1 MKKIK
6 HSKFKNTG
14 VLFELLVRQI
24 TLEVLNGDK
33 TENAKKIV
41 KEFFSPGT
49 ELNKELRLYELL
61 LKEKYNSESRA
72 EKFVDTVTDA
82 HSKLNETKLTKE
94 KYNLIKEISEKFD
107 IEQFLSS
114 PITNY
119 KVLAS
124 IYKVFEAKRVQNYDI
139 KDIFNSKIT
148 LIENIISRPTKQV
161 EETKTIEDKKLME
174 TYSQQEKD
182 LRLLTYKILVETFN
196 KKYTNLDEKQKGL
209 LKEYINNMSNTTKF
223 KDYVSNE
230 IPKIANDLKEI
241 GNKINDK
248 VTKIK
253 LAETISVLEK
263 MKIGKKVSDSQVS
276 SIMLSYE
283 LIKELKS
290 KVNGK

>member
-41 KEFFSPGT
+41 KEFFAPNT
-49 ELNKELRLYELL
+49 ELNKELRLYDIL
-61 LKEKYNSESRA
+61 LKEKYSSETKADRLVETVCDAHAKLNQNTLSK
-72 EKFVDTVTDA
+72 EKF
-82 HSKLNETKLTKE
+82 
-94 KYNLIKEISEKFD
+94 NLIKEISAKFE

-114 PITNY
+114 PISNY

-124 IYKVFEAKRVQNYDI
+124 IYKVFESKRAEGYDI

-148 LIENIISRPTKQV
+148 LIENITSKPALKTQPT
-161 EETKTIEDKKLME
+161 EDKKLIE
-174 TYSQQEKD
+174 TYKQQDKD

-196 KKYTNLDEKQKGL
+196 KKYTNLDDSQKNL
-209 LKEYINNMSNTTKF
+209 LKEYINNITNTTKF
-223 KDYVSNE
+223 KDYVLSE
-230 IPKIANDLKEI
+230 LPKIVAELKSI
-241 GNKINDK
+241 KSKVADK
-248 VTKIK
+248 VTTIK
-253 LAETISVLEK
+253 LSETISVLEK
-263 MKIGKKVSDSQVS
+263 MKIGKAVTDNNVS

-290 KVNGK
+290 KINVK

>member
-33 TENAKKIV
+33 TENAKRIV

-49 ELNKELRLYELL
+49 ELNKELRLYDLL
-61 LKEKYNSESRA
+61 LKEKYSSENRA
-72 EKFVDTVTDA
+72 EKFVDTVSGA
-82 HSKLNETKLTKE
+82 HSKLNEMKLNKE
-94 KYNLIKEISEKFD
+94 KYGLIKEIRNSFD

-114 PITNY
+114 PISNY

-124 IYKVFEAKRVQNYDI
+124 IYKVFESKKSENYDI
-139 KDIFNSKIT
+139 KDVFNSKIT
-148 LIENIISRPTKQV
+148 LIENIISKPVANKQKENV
-161 EETKTIEDKKLME
+161 DKIVE
-174 TYSQQEKD
+174 TYQKQDKD
-182 LRLLTYKILVETFN
+182 IRLLTYKILVETFN
-196 KKYTNLDEKQKGL
+196 KKYTNLNESQKSL
-209 LKEYINNMSNTTKF
+209 LREYINNVNNTSKF
-223 KDYVSNE
+223 KDYVSVE
-230 IPKIANDLKEI
+230 LPKIIKELKSI
-241 GNKINDK
+241 QTKVSDK

-253 LAETISVLEK
+253 LAETISVLGK
-263 MKIGKKVSDSQVS
+263 MKIGNKISDSQVS

>member
-6 HSKFKNTG
+6 HSKVKNTG

-33 TENAKKIV
+33 TENAKNIV
-41 KEFFSPGT
+41 KEFFAAGT
-49 ELNKELRLYELL
+49 ELNKELRLYDLL
-61 LKEKYNSESRA
+61 LKEKYNSESKA
-72 EKFVDTVTDA
+72 EMFVDTVSQA
-82 HSKLNETKLTKE
+82 HSKLNEGKLIKE
-94 KYNLIKEISEKFD
+94 KYNLIKKINEKFEL
-107 IEQFLSS
+107 EQFLSS

-124 IYKVFEAKRVQNYDI
+124 IYKVFESKNSENYDI
-139 KDIFNSKIT
+139 KDIFNSKVT
-148 LIENIISRPTKQV
+148 LIENIILRPPLV
-161 EETKTIEDKKLME
+161 KTNKTEDSKLIE
-174 TYSQQEKD
+174 TYKQQDKD

-223 KDYVSNE
+223 KDYLAVELPQIVKELKTIKS
-230 IPKIANDLKEI
+230 KIS
-241 GNKINDK
+241 DK
-248 VTKIK
+248 VTTIK
-253 LAETISVLEK
+253 LSETISVLEK
-263 MKIGKKVSDSQVS
+263 MKIGKTVSDNNVS

-290 KVNGK
+290 KVNVK

>member
-33 TENAKKIV
+33 TENAKNIV
-41 KEFFSPGT
+41 REFFGTNT
-49 ELNKELRLYELL
+49 ELNKELRLYDIL
-61 LKEKYNSESRA
+61 LKEKYSSETKADRLVETVCDAHAKLNQSA
-72 EKFVDTVTDA
+72 LSKEKF
-82 HSKLNETKLTKE
+82 
-94 KYNLIKEISEKFD
+94 NLIKEVSAKFD

-124 IYKVFEAKRVQNYDI
+124 IYKVFESKRESNYDI

-148 LIENIISRPTKQV
+148 LIENITSKPSQKLKPT
-161 EETKTIEDKKLME
+161 EDTKLIE
-174 TYSQQEKD
+174 TYKQQDKD

-196 KKYTNLDEKQKGL
+196 KKYTNLNDSQKNL
-209 LKEYINNMSNTTKF
+209 LKEYINNITNTTKF
-223 KDYVSNE
+223 KDYISIELPN
-230 IPKIANDLKEI
+230 IIAELKAI
-241 GNKINDK
+241 KVKVQDK
-248 VTKIK
+248 VTTIK
-253 LAETISVLEK
+253 LSETISVLEK
-263 MKIGKKVSDSQVS
+263 MKIGKTVTDNNVS

-290 KVNGK
+290 KINVK

>member
-33 TENAKKIV
+33 KETAKNIV
-41 KEFFSPGT
+41 KEFFAPNT
-49 ELNKELRLYELL
+49 ELNKELRLYDIL
-61 LKEKYNSESRA
+61 LKEKYSSETKADRLVETVCDAHAKLNQSILSK
-72 EKFVDTVTDA
+72 EKF
-82 HSKLNETKLTKE
+82 
-94 KYNLIKEISEKFD
+94 NLIKEVSAKFD

-124 IYKVFEAKRVQNYDI
+124 IYKVFESKRESNYDV
-139 KDIFNSKIT
+139 KDIFNSKVT
-148 LIENIISRPTKQV
+148 LIENITSKPSQKLQPT
-161 EETKTIEDKKLME
+161 EDKKLIE
-174 TYSQQEKD
+174 TYKQQDKD

-196 KKYTNLDEKQKGL
+196 KKYTNLDDSQKNL
-209 LKEYINNMSNTTKF
+209 LKEYINNITNTTKF
-223 KDYVSNE
+223 KDYVSVQLPNIVAE
-230 IPKIANDLKEI
+230 LKAIKAKVE
-241 GNKINDK
+241 DK
-248 VTKIK
+248 VTTIK
-253 LAETISVLEK
+253 LSETISVLEK
-263 MKIGKKVSDSQVS
+263 MKMGKTVSDSQVS

-290 KVNGK
+290 KLK

>member
-41 KEFFSPGT
+41 KEFFAPNT
-49 ELNKELRLYELL
+49 ELNKELRLYDIL
-61 LKEKYNSESRA
+61 LKEKYNSETKADRLVETVCDAHAKLNQNTLSK
-72 EKFVDTVTDA
+72 EKF
-82 HSKLNETKLTKE
+82 
-94 KYNLIKEISEKFD
+94 NLIKEISAKFQ

-114 PITNY
+114 PISNY

-124 IYKVFEAKRVQNYDI
+124 IYKVFESKRAEGYDI

-148 LIENIISRPTKQV
+148 LIENITSKPAIKTQPT
-161 EETKTIEDKKLME
+161 EDKKLIE
-174 TYSQQEKD
+174 TYKQQDKD

-196 KKYTNLDEKQKGL
+196 KKYTNLDDSQKNL
-209 LKEYINNMSNTTKF
+209 LKEYINNISNTTKF
-223 KDYVSNE
+223 IDYVGKELPNIISELNG
-230 IPKIANDLKEI
+230 IKSKLK
-241 GNKINDK
+241 DK
-248 VTKIK
+248 VTQIK
-253 LAETISVLEK
+253 LSETISVLEK
-263 MKIGKKVSDSQVS
+263 MKIGKTVSDGQVS

-290 KVNGK
+290 KVK

>member
-33 TENAKKIV
+33 KETAKTIV
-41 KEFFSPGT
+41 REFFAPNT
-49 ELNKELRLYELL
+49 ELNKELRLYDIL
-61 LKEKYNSESRA
+61 LKEKYSSETKADRLVETVCDAHAKLNQSA
-72 EKFVDTVTDA
+72 LSKEKF
-82 HSKLNETKLTKE
+82 
-94 KYNLIKEISEKFD
+94 NLIKEVSAKFD

-124 IYKVFEAKRVQNYDI
+124 IYKVFESKRESNYDI

-148 LIENIISRPTKQV
+148 LIENITSKPSQKLQPT
-161 EETKTIEDKKLME
+161 EDKKLIE
-174 TYSQQEKD
+174 SYKQQDKD

-196 KKYTNLDEKQKGL
+196 KKYTNLDDSQKNL
-209 LKEYINNMSNTTKF
+209 LKEYINNITNTTKF
-223 KDYVSNE
+223 KDYVLIE
-230 IPKIANDLKEI
+230 LPKIVSELKSI
-241 GNKINDK
+241 KGKVNDK
-248 VTKIK
+248 VTTIK
-253 LAETISVLEK
+253 LSETISVLEK
-263 MKIGKKVSDSQVS
+263 MKMGKTVSDSQVS

-290 KVNGK
+290 KVK

>member
-41 KEFFSPGT
+41 KEFFAQGT

-61 LKEKYNSESRA
+61 TKEKYSSESRA
-72 EKFVDTVTDA
+72 EKFVDTVAEA
-82 HSKLNETKLTKE
+82 HTKLNAVKLNKE
-94 KYNLIKEISEKFD
+94 KYNLIKEISSKFD

-124 IYKVFEAKRVQNYDI
+124 VYKVFESKITKNYDI
-139 KDIFNSKIT
+139 KDVFNSKIT
-148 LIENIISRPTKQV
+148 LIENIISKPVSSKLNEKVKEEQKLIESYRKQ
-161 EETKTIEDKKLME
+161 D
-174 TYSQQEKD
+174 KD

-196 KKYTNLDEKQKGL
+196 KKYTNLDDSQKGL
-209 LKEYINNMSNTTKF
+209 LREYINNITNTSKF
-223 KDYVSNE
+223 KDYVSQE
-230 IPKIANDLKEI
+230 TPKIVKELKS
-241 GNKINDK
+241 INSKLKDK
-248 VTKIK
+248 VTQIK
-253 LAETISVLEK
+253 LSETISVLES
-263 MKIGKKVSDSQVS
+263 MKLGKAVSDGQVS
-276 SIMLSYE
+276 AIMLSYE
-283 LIKELKS
+283 LIKELNS
-290 KVNGK
+290 KINGK

>member
-82 HSKLNETKLTKE
+82 HNKLNETKLTKE

-124 IYKVFEAKRVQNYDI
+124 IYKVFEAKRVKNYDI

-148 LIENIISRPTKQV
+148 LIENIISRPTKLV
-161 EETKTIEDKKLME
+161 EEKKSVEDKKLME

-230 IPKIANDLKEI
+230 IPKIANDLKKI
-241 GNKINDK
+241 GDKINDK

-253 LAETISVLEK
+253 LAETISVLQK
-263 MKIGKKVSDSQVS
+263 MKIGKKVSDGQVS
-276 SIMLSYE
+276 SIILSYE

>member
-33 TENAKKIV
+33 KETAKTIV
-41 KEFFSPGT
+41 REFFAPNT
-49 ELNKELRLYELL
+49 ELNKELRLYDIL
-61 LKEKYNSESRA
+61 LKEKYGSETKADRLVETVCDAHAKLNQSA
-72 EKFVDTVTDA
+72 LSKEKF
-82 HSKLNETKLTKE
+82 
-94 KYNLIKEISEKFD
+94 NLIKEVSAKFD

-124 IYKVFEAKRVQNYDI
+124 IYKVFESKRESNYDI

-148 LIENIISRPTKQV
+148 LIENITSKPSQKLKPT
-161 EETKTIEDKKLME
+161 EDTKLIE
-174 TYSQQEKD
+174 TYKQQDKD

-196 KKYTNLDEKQKGL
+196 KKYTNLDDSQKNL
-209 LKEYINNMSNTTKF
+209 LKEYINNITNTTKF
-223 KDYVSNE
+223 KDYVSIELTN
-230 IPKIANDLKEI
+230 IIAELKAI
-241 GNKINDK
+241 KAKVQDK
-248 VTKIK
+248 VTTIK
-253 LAETISVLEK
+253 LSETISVLEK
-263 MKIGKKVSDSQVS
+263 MKIGKTVSDNNVS

-290 KVNGK
+290 KINVK

>member
-41 KEFFSPGT
+41 KEFFAPNT
-49 ELNKELRLYELL
+49 ELNKELRLYDIL
-61 LKEKYNSESRA
+61 LKEKYNSETKADRLVETVCDAHAKLNQNTLSK
-72 EKFVDTVTDA
+72 EKF
-82 HSKLNETKLTKE
+82 
-94 KYNLIKEISEKFD
+94 NLIKEISAKFE

-114 PITNY
+114 PISNY

-124 IYKVFEAKRVQNYDI
+124 IYKVFESKRAEGYDI

-148 LIENIISRPTKQV
+148 LIENITSKPAIKAQPT
-161 EETKTIEDKKLME
+161 EDKKLIE
-174 TYSQQEKD
+174 TYKQQDKD

-196 KKYTNLDEKQKGL
+196 KKYTNLDDSQKNL
-209 LKEYINNMSNTTKF
+209 LKEYINNISNTTKF
-223 KDYVSNE
+223 IDYVGKELPNIISELNG
-230 IPKIANDLKEI
+230 IKSKLK
-241 GNKINDK
+241 DK
-248 VTKIK
+248 VTQIK
-253 LAETISVLEK
+253 LSETISVLEK
-263 MKIGKKVSDSQVS
+263 MKIGKTVSDSQVS

-290 KVNGK
+290 KVK